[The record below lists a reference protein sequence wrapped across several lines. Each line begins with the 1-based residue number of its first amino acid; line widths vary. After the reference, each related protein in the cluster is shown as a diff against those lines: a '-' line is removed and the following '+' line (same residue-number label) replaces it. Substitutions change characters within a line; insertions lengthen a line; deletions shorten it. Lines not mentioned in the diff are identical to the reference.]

1 MQQIVIPK
9 IGTPGVLTLR
19 ESPDPEPGAGQVR
32 IRVRAS
38 GINFADIMAR
48 MGLYQDAPPLPA
60 VVGYEVA
67 GVIDK
72 LGADVE
78 GLEPGMRVLSMT
90 RFGGYSDV
98 VVVPALQV
106 LAMPENLSFEQAA
119 AIPVNYLTAWV
130 MLIRLGNLQPNERVL
145 IHAAAGGVGQAAL
158 QIARWR
164 GVEEIFGTASPG
176 KHERLRKL
184 GVRHCIDYRSK
195 DFEVE
200 VRRITSGK
208 GVHLIIDAVGGHSF
222 SKSYRSLASLG
233 RLCLFGASSVAPGT
247 KRSIVTALRGLMAM
261 PKFKPI
267 DLMNEN
273 RGVFGVNMGHLW
285 DEAALLQSMLV
296 DIVNLVEK
304 GTFAPVVDKTF
315 PFSEA
320 AAAHQYIQD
329 RKNFGKVLLLPDAR
343 DAAHGEGDQRG
354 GDDDDQ

>member
-9 IGTPGVLTLR
+9 FGRPEVLTLR
-19 ESPDPEPGAGQVR
+19 EAPDPEPGEDEVR

-48 MGLYQDAPPLPA
+48 MGLYPDAPPLPA
-60 VVGYEVA
+60 VVGYEVS

-72 LGADVE
+72 VGASVE
-78 GLEPGMRVLSMT
+78 GLESGMRVMSMT

-98 VVVPALQV
+98 VVVPSLQV
-106 LAMPENLSFEQAA
+106 LKLPENVSFEQAA
-119 AIPVNYLTAWV
+119 AVPVNYLTAWV

-176 KHERLRKL
+176 KHERLHEL

-195 DFEVE
+195 DFAEEVA
-200 VRRITSGK
+200 RITDGK
-208 GVHLIIDAVGGHSF
+208 GVHVIIDAVGGASF
-222 SKSYRSLASLG
+222 RKSYNSLAPMG
-233 RLCLFGASSVAPGT
+233 RLCVFGASSLAPDN
-247 KRSIVTALRGLMAM
+247 KRSIIAAVRGLMAM
-261 PKFKPI
+261 PKFKPV
-267 DLMNEN
+267 DLMDKN

-285 DEAALLQSMLV
+285 DEAAILQAMLV
-296 DIVNLVEK
+296 DIVKLVEQ

-315 PFSEA
+315 PFAQA
-320 AAAHQYIQD
+320 ADAHQYIQD
-329 RKNFGKVLLLPDAR
+329 RKNFGKVLLIAQP
-343 DAAHGEGDQRG
+343 G
-354 GDDDDQ
+354 